1 MTLTELRYIVAV
13 AREKQF
19 CKAAKSCFVSQ
30 PTLSLGIK
38 KLEDELGVVLFERGS
53 QELVITPVGQKIVD
67 QAIRVLK
74 EVSAIKELALRDH
87 DPLKEPLRV
96 GAIHTVGPYL
106 FPGLLTVVQEEV
118 PQLPLFVEENTTNN
132 LTQKLR
138 NGEIDVAIISMPYHE
153 VGIETE
159 VLYEEPFVILVSSS
173 HPLAMNKSISIKQL
187 ADETLLLLGAEHCLR
202 DQVLELYPDSLQNV
216 VASDHSHRLIE
227 SSSLETIRFMV
238 AGGVGVT
245 IVPRTAACADRYAQ
259 RLIAIKHFAKITPA
273 RKVAIAWRKN
283 FSRMGAIEVITQCI
297 RECFSGTVDI
307 ADHGHEDPHTLPL
320 LDRPP
325 QKKIQSGIEAV
336 QFSK

>member
-19 CKAAKSCFVSQ
+19 CKAAKACFVSQ

-38 KLEDELGVVLFERGS
+38 KLEDELGVILFERGS

-67 QAIRVLK
+67 QAMRVQK
-74 EVSAIKELALRDH
+74 EVNAIKELALRDH

-106 FPGLLTVVQEEV
+106 FPSLLTVVQEEA

-138 NGEIDVAIISMPYHE
+138 NGEIDVAIISLPYHE

-159 VLYEEPFVILVSSS
+159 ILYEEPFVILVSSS

-187 ADETLLLLGAEHCLR
+187 ADETLLLLGSEHCLR
-202 DQVLELYPDSLQNV
+202 DQVMEVYPKSLHN
-216 VASDHSHRLIE
+216 ASSSEHTNKLIE

-259 RLIAIKHFAKITPA
+259 RLITIRHFDKITPT

-283 FSRMGAIEVITQCI
+283 FPRMGAIDIIIRCI
-297 RECFSGTVDI
+297 RECFSGAVDI
-307 ADHGHEDPHTLPL
+307 TEHDPRVNDHLPTP
-320 LDRPP
+320 DRPS
-325 QKKIQSGIEAV
+325 IRSV
-336 QFSK
+336 QAAYDTAQ